1 MFETGLYRGRTVL
14 ITGGGTGLG
23 RTMGERLAG
32 LGADLIIT
40 GRRAEVL
47 RQTAAEI
54 EAAHGVRVRT
64 AAFDVRDAAAVEAAV
79 EAIWAA
85 GPPDTLI
92 NNAAGNFT
100 ARFETLSPRAVD
112 AVLGI
117 VLHGTAY
124 MTLACGKRWLA
135 AGAKATVMS
144 ITVTYAFTGAP
155 YVVPSAM
162 AKAGV
167 LAMTRSLAAEW
178 GPKGIRFVAV
188 APGPF
193 PTPGAWDNL
202 YPKPGLGKMMEER
215 PPVGRPGRH
224 DEFADLTAYLLSP
237 QAGFI
242 HGEQIVIDGGNWLK
256 KAASF
261 SELDALT
268 EEDWAAMAPA
278 SRGKSGS

>member
-1 MFETGLYRGRTVL
+1 MFQPGLHAGRCAL

-23 RTMGERLAG
+23 RTMADRLAS
-32 LGADLIIT
+32 LGAELILV
-40 GRRAEVL
+40 GRRAAVL
-47 RQTAAEI
+47 QQAAAEI
-54 EAAHGVRVRT
+54 TAAHGVRVRT
-64 AAFDVRDAAAVEAAV
+64 AALDIRDAAAIDVALDGL
-79 EAIWAA
+79 WDDT
-85 GPPDTLI
+85 PPDILI

-100 ARFETLSPRAVD
+100 ARFETLSSRAVD

-117 VLHGTAY
+117 VLHGTSN

-135 AGAKATVMS
+135 QGMPATVLS

-178 GPKGIRFVAV
+178 GPRGIRFVAV

-193 PTPGAWDNL
+193 PTPGAWERL
-202 YPKPGLGKMMEER
+202 YPRPGLGSRMETR
-215 PPVGRPGRH
+215 PPLGRPGRH
-224 DEFADLTAYLLSP
+224 DEFADLVAYLLSP

-256 KAASF
+256 NASSF
-261 SELDALT
+261 SELDTLT
-268 EEDWAAMAPA
+268 DDDWQAMATSA
-278 SRGKSGS
+278 RAGKAP

>member
-1 MFETGLYRGRTVL
+1 MFERGLYDGRRVL
-14 ITGGGTGLG
+14 VTGGGTGLG
-23 RTMGERLAG
+23 RTMGERLAS
-32 LGADLIIT
+32 LGAELVIT
-40 GRRAEVL
+40 GRREAVLAEA
-47 RQTAAEI
+47 AAEI
-54 EAAHGVRVRT
+54 ERAHGTRVRT
-64 AAFDVRDAAAVEAAV
+64 AAFDVRDPAAVEDAL
-79 EAIWAA
+79 ERIWADGA
-85 GPPDTLI
+85 PDTLI

-117 VLHGTAY
+117 VLHGTSY
-124 MTLACGKRWLA
+124 MTLGCGKRWLA
-135 AGAKATVMS
+135 AGATATVMS
-144 ITVTYAFTGAP
+144 ITVSYAFTGAP

-202 YPKPGLGKMMEER
+202 YPRPGLGKIMEER
-215 PPVGRPGRH
+215 PPLGRPGRH

-256 KAASF
+256 RASSF

-268 EEDWAAMAPA
+268 DADWAAMAEGRR
-278 SRGKSGS
+278 RG

>member
-1 MFETGLYRGRTVL
+1 MFQPGLYDGRCVL

-23 RTMGERLAG
+23 RTMAERLAG
-32 LGADLIIT
+32 LGAELVLM
-40 GRRAEVL
+40 GRREAVLAE
-47 RQTAAEI
+47 AAREI
-54 EAAHGVRVRT
+54 ESAHGVRVRF
-64 AAFDVRDAAAVEAAV
+64 AALDVRDPEAIEAALDGL
-79 EAIWAA
+79 WDDT
-85 GPPDTLI
+85 PPDTLI

-112 AVLGI
+112 AVLNI
-117 VLHGTAY
+117 VLHGTSY

-135 AGAKATVMS
+135 AGMEACVMS

-202 YPKPGLGKMMEER
+202 YPRPGLGSKMENR

-256 KAASF
+256 RASSF

-268 EEDWAAMAPA
+268 EEDWQAMAEK
-278 SRGKSGS
+278 GKRRP

>member
-1 MFETGLYRGRTVL
+1 MFLPDLYAGRCAL

-23 RTMGERLAG
+23 RTMADRLAS
-32 LGADLIIT
+32 LGAELILV
-40 GRRAEVL
+40 GRRAAVL
-47 RQTAAEI
+47 EQAADEI
-54 EAAHGVRVRT
+54 AAAHGVRVRT
-64 AAFDVRDAAAVEAAV
+64 AALDIRDAGAIDAALDAL
-79 EAIWAA
+79 WDDT
-85 GPPDTLI
+85 PPDILV

-112 AVLGI
+112 AVLNI

-135 AGAKATVMS
+135 RGMKATVLS

-178 GPKGIRFVAV
+178 GPKGIRLVAV

-193 PTPGAWDNL
+193 PTPGAWERL
-202 YPKPGLGKMMEER
+202 YPKPGLGTLMENR

-224 DEFADLTAYLLSP
+224 DEFADLVAYLLSP

-242 HGEQIVIDGGNWLK
+242 HGEQVIIDGGNWLK

-261 SELDALT
+261 SELDALG
-268 EEDWAAMAPA
+268 EADWQAMAAMQPG
-278 SRGKSGS
+278 RGK